1 MKKPAPKLS
10 IVKEASVSKPAVP
23 LIVEPHPKDYSGFPF
38 ITLIQYRKQPML
50 TIVDNATEDII
61 RAFVLDLC
69 GPERVNEELIIQ
81 VAADWYATNRS
92 NFPISIEFSRL
103 GLSPHTSKIY
113 RSLNV
118 EFISRVIGPVSKYPM
133 SNVKSVKRRR
143 RKPISSAAIIQLNE
157 PNDLTE

>member
-1 MKKPAPKLS
+1 MKKPALKLS
-10 IVKEASVSKPAVP
+10 IVKEPSATKPAVP

-50 TIVDNATEDII
+50 TIVDNATDDII

-81 VAADWYATNRS
+81 VAAEWYATNRA
-92 NFPISIEFSRL
+92 NFPISIEFSKL

-133 SNVKSVKRRR
+133 ANIKSIKRRR
-143 RKPISSAAIIQLNE
+143 RKPISSAAIIQLSDMQE
-157 PNDLTE
+157 LPE